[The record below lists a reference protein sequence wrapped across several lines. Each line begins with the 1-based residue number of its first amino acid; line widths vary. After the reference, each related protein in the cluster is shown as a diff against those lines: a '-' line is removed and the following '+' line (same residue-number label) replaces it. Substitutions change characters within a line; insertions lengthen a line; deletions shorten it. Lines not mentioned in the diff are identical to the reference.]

1 MLPGTDWRAP
11 PELRSA
17 RTLRDTRFRFAR
29 TQPARR
35 IGQEVGGRW
44 FSGNGPPTNGACGQ
58 GRKGR
63 ARHMRYRSTSGK
75 APLTSLRGAV
85 LRGLAPDGGL
95 YMPVEIARHSPEEL
109 EEFRRL
115 PFTEVCFRV
124 VRPFATPD
132 VPEEMLWQIVAESIN
147 FPVKLVS
154 LSPGLHILELFHGP
168 TLAFKDFGARFMA
181 RLMGYFVRGESRP
194 LTVLVAT
201 SGDTGSAVAHGF
213 LGVRGIRVVIL
224 YPSKRISEAQEKQ
237 FTTLGE
243 NITALEVA
251 GSFDDCQRLVKQA
264 FTDAELNKRTFL
276 TSANSINIGRLLPQM
291 FYHVAAYRQMPVA
304 SVPLVVSVPSGNLG
318 NLTAGIFAKRIGL
331 PVVMFVAATNAND
344 VVPEYLSSGEFH
356 PRPATQTLSNAMD
369 VGNPNNFPRLL
380 DLCRGRLELVRRE
393 IWGHAATDDE
403 TLQEMKSI
411 HDRFG
416 YIADPHTAVGVL
428 GWEAY
433 KRANC
438 EPAQGLVLATAHPAK
453 FADVVMR
460 AIGTAPPLPDRLV
473 ACLKREKLSLPMTN
487 AYDDFKQFLDAN
499 KG

>member
-1 MLPGTDWRAP
+1 
-11 PELRSA
+11 
-17 RTLRDTRFRFAR
+17 
-29 TQPARR
+29 
-35 IGQEVGGRW
+35 
-44 FSGNGPPTNGACGQ
+44 
-58 GRKGR
+58 
-63 ARHMRYRSTSGK
+63 
-75 APLTSLRGAV
+75 V

-95 YMPVEIARHSPEEL
+95 YLPVEIARHSPAEL

-124 VRPFATPD
+124 ARPFATPD
-132 VPEEMLWQIVAESIN
+132 VPEEVLWQVVSEAIN

-181 RLMGYFVRGESRP
+181 RLMGYFVRGETRP

-213 LGVRGIRVVIL
+213 LRVPGIRVVIL

-251 GSFDDCQRLVKQA
+251 GTFDDCQRLVKHA
-264 FTDAELNKRTFL
+264 FTDAELNQRTWL

-291 FYHVAAYRQMPVA
+291 FYHVAAYRQLPVA
-304 SVPLVVSVPSGNLG
+304 SVPLIVSVPSGNFG

-331 PVVMFVAATNAND
+331 PVAKYVASTNAND
-344 VVPEYLSSGEFH
+344 VVPEYLRTGEFH
-356 PRPATQTLSNAMD
+356 PRAAQATYSNAMD

-380 DLCRGRLELVRRE
+380 DLCRNRLEYVQKE
-393 IWGHAATDDE
+393 IWGHGATDEE
-403 TLQEMKSI
+403 TLAEMKLL
-411 HDRFG
+411 HDKFG

-433 KRANC
+433 KRDHP

-453 FADVVMR
+453 FAEVVMK
-460 AIGTAPPLPDRLV
+460 AIGTAPPLPERL
-473 ACLKREKLSLPMTN
+473 AAYLKREKLSLPISSS
-487 AYDDFKQFLDAN
+487 YDEFKQFLLVQ
-499 KG
+499 

>member
-1 MLPGTDWRAP
+1 
-11 PELRSA
+11 
-17 RTLRDTRFRFAR
+17 
-29 TQPARR
+29 
-35 IGQEVGGRW
+35 
-44 FSGNGPPTNGACGQ
+44 
-58 GRKGR
+58 
-63 ARHMRYRSTSGK
+63 
-75 APLTSLRGAV
+75 
-85 LRGLAPDGGL
+85 
-95 YMPVEIARHSPEEL
+95 
-109 EEFRRL
+109 
-115 PFTEVCFRV
+115 V
-124 VRPFATPD
+124 VKQFATPD
-132 VPEEMLWQIVAESIN
+132 VPEEVLWQVVSEAIN

-213 LGVRGIRVVIL
+213 LGVQGIRVVIL

-251 GSFDDCQRLVKQA
+251 GTFDDCQLLVKQA
-264 FTDAELNKRTFL
+264 FSDVELNKTAFL

-291 FYHVAAYRQMPVA
+291 FYHVAAYRQLPVA
-304 SVPLVVSVPSGNLG
+304 SVPLIVSVPSGNFG

-331 PVVMFVAATNAND
+331 PVAKYVASTNIND
-344 VVPEYLSSGEFH
+344 VVPQYLQSGEFH
-356 PRPATQTLSNAMD
+356 PRPAKSTFSNAMD

-380 DLCRGRLELVRRE
+380 DLCRGRLEYVQKE
-393 IWGHAATDDE
+393 IWGHRATDTE
-403 TLQEMKSI
+403 TLAAMKQL

-416 YIADPHTAVGVL
+416 YIADPHTAVGLL

-433 KRANC
+433 KLEHP

-453 FADVVMR
+453 FADVVMK
-460 AIGTAPPLPDRLV
+460 AIGSAPPLPDRL
-473 ACLKREKLSLPMTN
+473 AAYLKREKLSLPMSSS
-487 AYDDFKQFLDAN
+487 YDDFRQFLLAH
-499 KG
+499 

>member
-1 MLPGTDWRAP
+1 
-11 PELRSA
+11 
-17 RTLRDTRFRFAR
+17 
-29 TQPARR
+29 
-35 IGQEVGGRW
+35 
-44 FSGNGPPTNGACGQ
+44 
-58 GRKGR
+58 
-63 ARHMRYRSTSGK
+63 MRYRSTSRK

-95 YMPVEIARHSPEEL
+95 YMPVEIARHSPEGL

-132 VPEEMLWQIVAESIN
+132 VPEELLWQIVSEAIN
-147 FPVKLVS
+147 FPIKLVS

-181 RLMGYFVRGESRP
+181 RLMAYFVRGETRP

-213 LGVRGIRVVIL
+213 LNVPGIRVVIL

-243 NITALEVA
+243 NITALEV
-251 GSFDDCQRLVKQA
+251 GGTFDDCQRLVKQA
-264 FTDAELNKRTFL
+264 FSDEGLNKRAFL

-291 FYHVAAYRQMPVA
+291 FYHLAAYRQLPVA
-304 SVPLVVSVPSGNLG
+304 SVPLIVSVPSGNFG

-331 PVVMFVAATNAND
+331 PVAKYVASTNTND
-344 VVPEYLSSGEFH
+344 VVPEYLRTGQFH
-356 PRPATQTLSNAMD
+356 PRAAQATYSNAMD

-380 DLCRGRLELVRRE
+380 DLCRNRLEYVQKE
-393 IWGHAATDDE
+393 IWGHRATDEE
-403 TLQEMKSI
+403 TLQEMKAI
-411 HDRFG
+411 HKRFG

-433 KRANC
+433 KLEHAG
-438 EPAQGLVLATAHPAK
+438 PAQGLVLATAHPAK
-453 FADVVMR
+453 FADIVIK
-460 AIGTAPPLPDRLV
+460 AIGTAPPLPDRL
-473 ACLKREKLSLPMTN
+473 AAYLKRSKLSL
-487 AYDDFKQFLDAN
+487 AISSSYDEFKQFLLAH
-499 KG
+499 

>member
-1 MLPGTDWRAP
+1 
-11 PELRSA
+11 
-17 RTLRDTRFRFAR
+17 
-29 TQPARR
+29 
-35 IGQEVGGRW
+35 
-44 FSGNGPPTNGACGQ
+44 
-58 GRKGR
+58 
-63 ARHMRYRSTSGK
+63 
-75 APLTSLRGAV
+75 V

-95 YMPVEIARHSPEEL
+95 YLPVEIARHSPEEL
-109 EEFRRL
+109 EEFRGL

-124 VRPFATPD
+124 ARPFATPD
-132 VPEEMLWQIVAESIN
+132 VPEEVLWQIVSEAIN

-181 RLMGYFVRGESRP
+181 RLMGYFVRGETHP

-213 LGVRGIRVVIL
+213 MQVPGIRVVIL

-251 GSFDDCQRLVKQA
+251 GTFDDCQRLVKQA
-264 FTDAELNKRTFL
+264 FSDAELNKHTWL

-291 FYHVAAYRQMPVA
+291 FYHVAAYRQLPVA
-304 SVPLVVSVPSGNLG
+304 SVPLIVSVPSGNFG

-331 PVVMFVAATNAND
+331 PVARYVASTNAND
-344 VVPEYLSSGEFH
+344 VVPEYLRTGEFH
-356 PRPATQTLSNAMD
+356 PRAAQATCSNAMD

-380 DLCRGRLELVRRE
+380 DLCRNRLEYVQKE
-393 IWGHAATDDE
+393 IWGHGATDEE
-403 TLQEMKSI
+403 TLAAMKML
-411 HDRFG
+411 HEKFG

-433 KRANC
+433 KHEHP
-438 EPAQGLVLATAHPAK
+438 EPAQGLVLATAHAAK
-453 FADVVMR
+453 FAEVVEK
-460 AIGTAPPLPDRLV
+460 AIGTAPPLPDRL
-473 ACLKREKLSLPMTN
+473 AHYLKRPKLSVAMSSK
-487 AYDDFKQFLDAN
+487 YDDFRQFLLAH
-499 KG
+499 

>member
-1 MLPGTDWRAP
+1 L
-11 PELRSA
+11 
-17 RTLRDTRFRFAR
+17 
-29 TQPARR
+29 
-35 IGQEVGGRW
+35 
-44 FSGNGPPTNGACGQ
+44 
-58 GRKGR
+58 
-63 ARHMRYRSTSGK
+63 RYRSTSRE

-95 YMPVEIARHSPEEL
+95 YMPVEIARHSPEDL

-115 PFTEVCFRV
+115 PFREVCFRIAK
-124 VRPFATPD
+124 PFATPD
-132 VPEEMLWQIVAESIN
+132 VPEEVLWQVVSEAIN
-147 FPVKLVS
+147 FPVNLIS

-181 RLMGYFVRGESRP
+181 RLMGYFVRGETRP

-213 LGVRGIRVVIL
+213 LGVPGIRVVIL

-243 NITALEVA
+243 NITSLEVA
-251 GSFDDCQRLVKQA
+251 GTFDDCQRLVKQA
-264 FTDAELNKRTFL
+264 FCDAELNKRAFL

-291 FYHVAAYRQMPVA
+291 FYHVAAYRQLPVA
-304 SVPLVVSVPSGNLG
+304 SVPLIVSVPSGNFG

-331 PVVMFVAATNAND
+331 PVARFVASTNAND
-344 VVPEYLSSGEFH
+344 AVPQYLRSGKFH
-356 PRPATQTLSNAMD
+356 PRPATPTYSNAMD

-380 DLCRGRLELVRRE
+380 DLCRNRLEYVQKE
-393 IWGHAATDDE
+393 IWGHRATDEE
-403 TLQEMKSI
+403 TLREMKAI

-416 YIADPHTAVGVL
+416 YIADPHTAVGIL

-433 KRANC
+433 KLEHA

-453 FADVVMR
+453 FADVVMK
-460 AIGTAPPLPDRLV
+460 AIGIAPPLPDRL
-473 ACLKREKLSLPMTN
+473 AAYLKRDKLSLPMSSI
-487 AYDDFKQFLDAN
+487 YDEFKQFLIAH
-499 KG
+499 

>member
-1 MLPGTDWRAP
+1 L
-11 PELRSA
+11 
-17 RTLRDTRFRFAR
+17 
-29 TQPARR
+29 
-35 IGQEVGGRW
+35 
-44 FSGNGPPTNGACGQ
+44 
-58 GRKGR
+58 
-63 ARHMRYRSTSGK
+63 RYRSTSRK

-109 EEFRRL
+109 EEYRKL

-124 VRPFATPD
+124 VKPFATPD
-132 VPEEMLWQIVAESIN
+132 VPEEVLWQIVSEAIN

-181 RLMGYFVRGESRP
+181 RLMGYFVRGESRT

-213 LGVRGIRVVIL
+213 LGVPGIRVVIL

-251 GSFDDCQRLVKQA
+251 GTFDDCQRLVKQA
-264 FTDAELNKRTFL
+264 FSDVELNKTAFL

-291 FYHVAAYRQMPVA
+291 FYHVAAYRQLPVA
-304 SVPLVVSVPSGNLG
+304 SVPLIVSVPSGNFG
-318 NLTAGIFAKRIGL
+318 NLTAGIFAKRLGL
-331 PVVMFVAATNAND
+331 PVAKFIASTNIND
-344 VVPEYLSSGEFH
+344 VVPQYLRSGQFC
-356 PRPATQTLSNAMD
+356 PRPATATYSNAMD

-380 DLCRGRLELVRRE
+380 DLCRGRLEYVQKE
-393 IWGHAATDDE
+393 IWGHAATDQE
-403 TLQEMKSI
+403 TLCEMKAV
-411 HDRFG
+411 HERFG
-416 YIADPHTAVGVL
+416 YLPDPHTAVGVFC
-428 GWEAY
+428 WEAY
-433 KRANC
+433 KLEHA

-453 FADVVMR
+453 FADVVKK
-460 AIGTAPPLPDRLV
+460 AIGSAPPLPDRL
-473 ACLKREKLSLPMTN
+473 AAYLKREKLSLPMSSR
-487 AYDDFKQFLDAN
+487 YEDFKQYLVDH
-499 KG
+499 

>member
-1 MLPGTDWRAP
+1 
-11 PELRSA
+11 
-17 RTLRDTRFRFAR
+17 
-29 TQPARR
+29 
-35 IGQEVGGRW
+35 
-44 FSGNGPPTNGACGQ
+44 
-58 GRKGR
+58 
-63 ARHMRYRSTSGK
+63 MRYRSTSHQ
-75 APLTSLRGAV
+75 ASPTSLRGAV

-109 EEFRRL
+109 EEFRKL

-124 VRPFATPD
+124 VKPFATPD
-132 VPEEMLWQIVAESIN
+132 VPEEVLWQMVSEAVN

-194 LTVLVAT
+194 LTVLAAT

-213 LGVRGIRVVIL
+213 LGVPGIRVVIL

-251 GSFDDCQRLVKQA
+251 GTFDDCQRLVKQA
-264 FTDAELNKRTFL
+264 FSDVELNKTAFL

-291 FYHVAAYRQMPVA
+291 FYHLAAYRQLPVA
-304 SVPLVVSVPSGNLG
+304 SVPLIVSVPSGNFG

-331 PVVMFVAATNAND
+331 PVAKFIAATNMND
-344 VVPEYLSSGEFH
+344 VVPQYLASGKFC
-356 PRPATQTLSNAMD
+356 PRAATATYSNAMD

-380 DLCRGRLELVRRE
+380 DLCRGRLEYVQRE
-393 IWGHAATDDE
+393 IWGRAATDE
-403 TLQEMKSI
+403 QTLCEMKKV
-411 HDRFG
+411 HERFG
-416 YIADPHTAVGVL
+416 YLPDPHTAVGL
-428 GWEAY
+428 FCWEAY
-433 KRANC
+433 KMEHA

-453 FADVVMR
+453 FADVVR
-460 AIGTAPPLPDRLV
+460 KATGSAPPLPDRL
-473 ACLKREKLSLPMTN
+473 AGYLKREKLSLQISSK
-487 AYDDFKQFLDAN
+487 YEDFRQYLLTR
-499 KG
+499 

>member
-1 MLPGTDWRAP
+1 MRLVYIR
-11 PELRSA
+11 L
-17 RTLRDTRFRFAR
+17 
-29 TQPARR
+29 
-35 IGQEVGGRW
+35 V
-44 FSGNGPPTNGACGQ
+44 Q
-58 GRKGR
+58 GRTFL
-63 ARHMRYRSTSGK
+63 RYGSTSRK

-95 YMPVEIARHSPEEL
+95 YMPMEIARHSPAEL

-124 VRPFATPD
+124 VKPFATPD
-132 VPEEMLWQIVAESIN
+132 VPEEVLWQIVSEAIN

-181 RLMGYFVRGESRP
+181 RLMGYFVRSETRP

-213 LGVRGIRVVIL
+213 LGVPGIRVVIL

-264 FTDAELNKRTFL
+264 FSDVELNKRAFL
-276 TSANSINIGRLLPQM
+276 TSANSINVARLLPQM
-291 FYHVAAYRQMPVA
+291 FYHVAAYRQLPVA
-304 SVPLVVSVPSGNLG
+304 SVPLIVSVPSGNFG

-331 PVVMFVAATNAND
+331 PVAKFIASTNSND
-344 VVPEYLSSGEFH
+344 VVPQYLRSGEFC
-356 PRPATQTLSNAMD
+356 PRAAMATYSNAMD

-380 DLCRGRLELVRRE
+380 DLCRGRLEYVQKE
-393 IWGHAATDDE
+393 IWGHSATDDE
-403 TLQEMKSI
+403 TIAAMKAL
-411 HDRFG
+411 HDRYG
-416 YIADPHTAVGVL
+416 YVADPHTAVGFL

-433 KRANC
+433 KF
-438 EPAQGLVLATAHPAK
+438 EHPDPAQGLVLATAHPAK
-453 FADVVMR
+453 FADVVKK
-460 AIGTAPPLPDRLV
+460 AVGSAPPLPDRL
-473 ACLKREKLSLPMTN
+473 AAYLRREKLSLPMSSG
-487 AYDDFKQFLDAN
+487 YDDFKQFLLAH
-499 KG
+499 

>member
-1 MLPGTDWRAP
+1 L
-11 PELRSA
+11 
-17 RTLRDTRFRFAR
+17 
-29 TQPARR
+29 
-35 IGQEVGGRW
+35 
-44 FSGNGPPTNGACGQ
+44 
-58 GRKGR
+58 
-63 ARHMRYRSTSGK
+63 RYRSTSHK
-75 APLTSLRGAV
+75 APLASLRGAV

-95 YMPVEIARHSPEEL
+95 YIPAEIARHSPKEL

-132 VPEEMLWQIVAESIN
+132 VPDEVLWQIVSEAIN

-181 RLMGYFVRGESRP
+181 RLMGYFVRGEKRP
-194 LTVLVAT
+194 LKVLVAT
-201 SGDTGSAVAHGF
+201 SGDTGSAVAHAF
-213 LGVRGIRVVIL
+213 LRVPGIRVVIL

-251 GSFDDCQRLVKQA
+251 GTFDDCQRLVKQA
-264 FTDAELNKRTFL
+264 FSDAELSNRAWL

-291 FYHVAAYRQMPVA
+291 FYHVAAYRQLPVA
-304 SVPLVVSVPSGNLG
+304 SVPLIVSVPSGNFG

-331 PVVMFVAATNAND
+331 PVAKYVAATNAND
-344 VVPEYLSSGEFH
+344 VVPEYLRTGEFH
-356 PRPATQTLSNAMD
+356 PRAAQATFSNAMD

-380 DLCRGRLELVRRE
+380 DLCRNRVEYVQKE
-393 IWGHAATDDE
+393 IWGHRAADEE
-403 TLQEMKSI
+403 TLAAMKLL

-416 YIADPHTAVGVL
+416 YISDPHTAVGVL

-433 KRANC
+433 KSQHP

-453 FADVVMR
+453 FADVVTK
-460 AIGTAPPLPDRLV
+460 AIGTAPPLPDRL
-473 ACLKREKLSLPMTN
+473 AAYLKRNKLSLPISSS
-487 AYDDFKQFLDAN
+487 YDDFKQFLLTQ
-499 KG
+499 

>member
-1 MLPGTDWRAP
+1 
-11 PELRSA
+11 
-17 RTLRDTRFRFAR
+17 
-29 TQPARR
+29 
-35 IGQEVGGRW
+35 
-44 FSGNGPPTNGACGQ
+44 
-58 GRKGR
+58 
-63 ARHMRYRSTSGK
+63 MRYRSTSRQ

-109 EEFRRL
+109 EEFRKL

-124 VRPFATPD
+124 VKPFATPD
-132 VPEEMLWQIVAESIN
+132 VPEEVLWQNVSEAIN

-181 RLMGYFVRGESRP
+181 RLMGYFVRGESRQ

-213 LGVRGIRVVIL
+213 LGVPGIRVVIL

-237 FTTLGE
+237 FTTLGQ

-251 GSFDDCQRLVKQA
+251 GTFDDCQRLVKQA
-264 FTDAELNKRTFL
+264 FSDVELNKTAFL

-291 FYHVAAYRQMPVA
+291 FYHVAAYRQLPVA
-304 SVPLVVSVPSGNLG
+304 SVPLIVSVPSGNFG

-331 PVVMFVAATNAND
+331 PVARFIASTNIND
-344 VVPEYLSSGEFH
+344 VVPKYLRSGQFC
-356 PRPATQTLSNAMD
+356 PRPATATYSNAMD

-380 DLCRGRLELVRRE
+380 DLCRGRLEYVQKE
-393 IWGHAATDDE
+393 IWGHAATDQE
-403 TLQEMKSI
+403 TLCEMKKV
-411 HDRFG
+411 HERYG
-416 YIADPHTAVGVL
+416 YLPDPHTAVGVFC
-428 GWEAY
+428 WEAY
-433 KRANC
+433 KLEHA

-453 FADVVMR
+453 FADVVR
-460 AIGTAPPLPDRLV
+460 EAIGSAPPLPDRL
-473 ACLKREKLSLPMTN
+473 AGYWKRKKLSLPMSN
-487 AYDDFKQFLDAN
+487 KYDDFKQFLL
-499 KG
+499 GH

>member
-1 MLPGTDWRAP
+1 
-11 PELRSA
+11 
-17 RTLRDTRFRFAR
+17 
-29 TQPARR
+29 
-35 IGQEVGGRW
+35 
-44 FSGNGPPTNGACGQ
+44 
-58 GRKGR
+58 
-63 ARHMRYRSTSGK
+63 
-75 APLTSLRGAV
+75 
-85 LRGLAPDGGL
+85 
-95 YMPVEIARHSPEEL
+95 MPVEIARHSPEEL
-109 EEFRRL
+109 EEFRGL

-124 VRPFATPD
+124 ARPFATPD
-132 VPEEMLWQIVAESIN
+132 VPEEVLWQLVSEAIN
-147 FPVKLVS
+147 FPVNLVS

-181 RLMGYFVRGESRP
+181 RLMGYFVRGGTRP

-213 LGVRGIRVVIL
+213 LRVSGIRVVIL

-251 GSFDDCQRLVKQA
+251 GTFDDCQRLVKLA
-264 FTDAELNKRTFL
+264 FSDAELNKHAWL

-291 FYHVAAYRQMPVA
+291 FYHVAAYRQLPVA
-304 SVPLVVSVPSGNLG
+304 SVPLIVSVPSGNFG

-331 PVVMFVAATNAND
+331 PVARYVASTNAND
-344 VVPEYLSSGEFH
+344 VVPEYLRTGEFH
-356 PRPATQTLSNAMD
+356 PRAAQATYSNAMD

-380 DLCRGRLELVRRE
+380 DLCRNRLEYVQKE
-393 IWGHAATDDE
+393 IWGHGATDKE
-403 TLQEMKSI
+403 TLAAMKML

-433 KRANC
+433 KLEHA

-453 FADVVMR
+453 FADVVMK
-460 AIGTAPPLPDRLV
+460 AIGTAPPLPDRL
-473 ACLKREKLSLPMTN
+473 AAYLKCDKLSLPVSSS
-487 AYDDFKQFLDAN
+487 YDEFKQFLLTQ
-499 KG
+499 

>member
-1 MLPGTDWRAP
+1 
-11 PELRSA
+11 
-17 RTLRDTRFRFAR
+17 
-29 TQPARR
+29 
-35 IGQEVGGRW
+35 
-44 FSGNGPPTNGACGQ
+44 
-58 GRKGR
+58 
-63 ARHMRYRSTSGK
+63 
-75 APLTSLRGAV
+75 V

-109 EEFRRL
+109 EEFRGL

-132 VPEEMLWQIVAESIN
+132 VPEEVLWQIVSEAIN

-181 RLMGYFVRGESRP
+181 RLMGYFVRGETRP

-213 LGVRGIRVVIL
+213 LQVPGIRVVIL

-251 GSFDDCQRLVKQA
+251 GTFDDCQRLVKQA
-264 FTDAELNKRTFL
+264 FSDAELNKHAWL

-291 FYHVAAYRQMPVA
+291 FYHVEAYRQLPVA
-304 SVPLVVSVPSGNLG
+304 SVPLIVSVPSGNFG

-331 PVVMFVAATNAND
+331 PVAMYIASTNAND
-344 VVPEYLSSGEFH
+344 VVPEYLRTGEFH
-356 PRPATQTLSNAMD
+356 PRAAQATYSNAMD

-380 DLCRGRLELVRRE
+380 DLCRNRLEYVQKE
-393 IWGHAATDDE
+393 IWGHGATDEE
-403 TLQEMKSI
+403 TLAAMKML
-411 HDRFG
+411 HDKFG

-433 KRANC
+433 KHEHP

-453 FADVVMR
+453 FADIVMK
-460 AIGTAPPLPDRLV
+460 AIGTAPPLPDRL
-473 ACLKREKLSLPMTN
+473 AAYLKRDKLSLPVSSS
-487 AYDDFKQFLDAN
+487 YDEFKQFLLTQ
-499 KG
+499 

>member
-1 MLPGTDWRAP
+1 
-11 PELRSA
+11 
-17 RTLRDTRFRFAR
+17 
-29 TQPARR
+29 
-35 IGQEVGGRW
+35 
-44 FSGNGPPTNGACGQ
+44 
-58 GRKGR
+58 
-63 ARHMRYRSTSGK
+63 
-75 APLTSLRGAV
+75 
-85 LRGLAPDGGL
+85 
-95 YMPVEIARHSPEEL
+95 MPVEIARHSPEEL
-109 EEFRRL
+109 EEFRGL

-132 VPEEMLWQIVAESIN
+132 VPEEVLWQVVSEAIN

-181 RLMGYFVRGESRP
+181 RLMGYFVRGETRP

-213 LGVRGIRVVIL
+213 LRVPGICVVIL

-251 GSFDDCQRLVKQA
+251 GTFDDCQRLVKQA
-264 FTDAELNKRTFL
+264 FSDAELNKHAWL

-291 FYHVAAYRQMPVA
+291 FYHVAAYRQLPVA
-304 SVPLVVSVPSGNLG
+304 SVPLIVSVPSGNFG

-331 PVVMFVAATNAND
+331 PVAKYVASTNAND
-344 VVPEYLSSGEFH
+344 VVPEYLRTGEFH
-356 PRPATQTLSNAMD
+356 PRAAQPTYSNAMD

-380 DLCRGRLELVRRE
+380 DLCRNRLEYVQKE
-393 IWGHAATDDE
+393 IWGHGATDDK
-403 TLQEMKSI
+403 TLAAMKML
-411 HDRFG
+411 HDKFG

-433 KRANC
+433 KSQHP

-453 FADVVMR
+453 FADVVTK
-460 AIGTAPPLPDRLV
+460 AIGTAPPLPDRL
-473 ACLKREKLSLPMTN
+473 AAYLKRDKLSLPISN
-487 AYDDFKQFLDAN
+487 SYDDFKQFLLTQ
-499 KG
+499 